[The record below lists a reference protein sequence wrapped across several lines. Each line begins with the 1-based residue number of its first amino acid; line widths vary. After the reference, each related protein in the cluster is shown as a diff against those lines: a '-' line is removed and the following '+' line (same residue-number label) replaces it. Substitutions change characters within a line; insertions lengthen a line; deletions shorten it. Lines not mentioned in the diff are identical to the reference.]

1 MESWAFALDA
11 QGLELL
17 VTAGVFHLRTCKL
30 CDDGIVVRVL
40 AFFQLLRTEGGTE
53 HVLAKNGAVIARR
66 DRTPFE
72 GLLGV
77 AWTHCPA
84 VD

>member
-30 CDDGIVVRVL
+30 CNDGIVVR
-40 AFFQLLRTEGGTE
+40 APASFQLPRPEGGAE
-53 HVLAKNGAVIARR
+53 QVIAKDGVLRARR
-66 DRTPFE
+66 DLTLE

-77 AWTHCPA
+77 A
-84 VD
+84 